1 MNIILICKIIQVFI
15 AAFLTF
21 LILIQAK
28 GSGLAAGVKSSF
40 GMYRSLRGVEK
51 LVFILTIVFAVLLV
65 LNSAA
70 ILFLS

>member
-1 MNIILICKIIQVFI
+1 MNILVICKITQIVI
-15 AAFLTF
+15 ATFLTF
-21 LILIQAK
+21 LILIQSK

-51 LVFILTIVFAVLLV
+51 LVFILTILFAVLLV